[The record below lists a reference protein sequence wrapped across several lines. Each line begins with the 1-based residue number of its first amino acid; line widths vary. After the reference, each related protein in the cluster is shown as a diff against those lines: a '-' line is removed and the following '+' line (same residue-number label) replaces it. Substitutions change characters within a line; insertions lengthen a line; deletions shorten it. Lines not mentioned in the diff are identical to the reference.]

1 MGTMVGL
8 SAITERYRR
17 SEQSLLNRLEISD
30 RTLRWLFMLPSI
42 VVLAFISIVPLVRAV
57 WMSLH
62 DWNLT
67 SGKGAFVG
75 FGNYETLLF
84 GNPEFFRFEFD
95 PSQPFEFVLSGS
107 VVHQAVYTGLSVS
120 IEVVLGI
127 ALAMYLFS
135 LSERWQPIVRTIFV
149 LPMLVTPIATALM
162 WRLMIDGSIGV
173 INYMLQFVGISPPA
187 WTSSPVMAMLT
198 VVIVD
203 VWQWTPL
210 VILIVFA
217 GLLSIPESR
226 YEAARVDGAPR
237 WAIFRHVTLPGIKY
251 MIAIALVFRLM
262 RSFREFP
269 LIEIVTSHGPGTAT
283 QIMNIQLYRTVFVG
297 TGDAG
302 LGAAL
307 GIVLIVVTVGI
318 CMSIVR
324 RVGMMQ

>member
-1 MGTMVGL
+1 MLGL
-8 SAITERYRR
+8 SAVTEHYRG
-17 SEQSLLNRLEISD
+17 SGQPFLNRLEISD
-30 RTLRWLFMLPSI
+30 RALKWIFMLPSI
-42 VVLAFISIVPLVRAV
+42 AVLAFISIVPLVKAV

-62 DWNLT
+62 NWSLT
-67 SGKGAFVG
+67 GGKGEFVG
-75 FGNYETLLF
+75 LGNYVELI
-84 GNPEFFRFEFD
+84 NDPEFFLFRFD
-95 PSQPFEFVLSGS
+95 PSQPLDFVLSGS
-107 VVHQAVYTGLSVS
+107 VVHQAVFTGVS
-120 IEVVLGI
+120 ITIQLVLGI

-135 LSERWQPIVRTIFV
+135 LSERWQPVFRTIFV

-162 WRLMIDGSIGV
+162 WQLMINGTIGV
-173 INYMLQFVGISPPA
+173 INYMIQFIGLTPPA
-187 WTSSPVMAMLT
+187 WTSSAAMAMIT
-198 VVIVD
+198 VIIVD
-203 VWQWTPL
+203 TWQWTPL

-226 YEAARVDGAPR
+226 YEAARVDGAPW

-251 MIAIALVFRLM
+251 MIAIAAIFRLM
-262 RSFREFP
+262 RSFRAFP
-269 LIEIVTSHGPGTAT
+269 IIETVTSHGPGTST

-324 RVGMMQ
+324 RVGMME

>member
-1 MGTMVGL
+1 MMTVTI
-8 SAITERYRR
+8 AITGLDV
-17 SEQSLLNRLEISD
+17 Q
-30 RTLRWLFMLPSI
+30 
-42 VVLAFISIVPLVRAV
+42 A
-57 WMSLH
+57 
-62 DWNLT
+62 
-67 SGKGAFVG
+67 GGAIP
-75 FGNYETLLF
+75 T
-84 GNPEFFRFEFD
+84 
-95 PSQPFEFVLSGS
+95 
-107 VVHQAVYTGLSVS
+107 
-120 IEVVLGI
+120 
-127 ALAMYLFS
+127 
-135 LSERWQPIVRTIFV
+135 
-149 LPMLVTPIATALM
+149 
-162 WRLMIDGSIGV
+162 
-173 INYMLQFVGISPPA
+173 A
-187 WTSSPVMAMLT
+187 WTSSPVMAMVT
-198 VVIVD
+198 VIMVS

-262 RSFREFP
+262 RSFRAFP
-269 LIEIVTSHGPGTAT
+269 IIETITSHGPGTST

-307 GIVLIVVTVGI
+307 GIVLIVLTVGI

>member
-1 MGTMVGL
+1 MLGL
-8 SAITERYRR
+8 SAVSERYRKR
-17 SEQSLLNRLEISD
+17 RDGQPLLNRLEVSD
-30 RTLRWLFMLPSI
+30 STLRWIFMLPSI
-42 VVLAFISIVPLVRAV
+42 AVLAFISIFPLVRAV

-75 FGNYETLLF
+75 FGNYARLL
-84 GNPEFFRFEFD
+84 NDPEFFRFEFD
-95 PSQPFEFVLSGS
+95 PSQPLEFVLSGS
-107 VVHQAVYTGLSVS
+107 VVHQAVYTGFSVT
-120 IEVVLGI
+120 IQLVLGV

-135 LSERWQPIVRTIFV
+135 LSERWQPIFRTIFV

-173 INYMLQFVGISPPA
+173 LNFMLEAVGIAPPA
-187 WTSSPVMAMLT
+187 WTSSPVMAMVT
-198 VVIVD
+198 VIMVS

-262 RSFREFP
+262 RSFRAFP
-269 LIEIVTSHGPGTAT
+269 IIETITSHGPGTST

-307 GIVLIVVTVGI
+307 GIVLIVLTVGI

>member
-1 MGTMVGL
+1 MLGL
-8 SAITERYRR
+8 SVVSERYERE
-17 SEQSLLNRLEISD
+17 EQPFLNRLDISD
-30 RTLRWLFMLPSI
+30 RTLRWVFMLPSI
-42 VVLAFISIVPLVRAV
+42 AVLAFISIFPTVRAV

-62 DWNLT
+62 NWSLT
-67 SGKGAFVG
+67 SGQGEFVG
-75 FGNYETLLF
+75 FGNYAQLI
-84 GNPEFFRFEFD
+84 NDPEFFRFEFD
-95 PSQPFEFVLSGS
+95 PSQPLDFVLSGS
-107 VVHQAVYTGLSVS
+107 VVHQAVYTGFSVG
-120 IEVVLGI
+120 IELILGI

-135 LSERWQPIVRTIFV
+135 LSERWQPIFRTIFV

-162 WRLMIDGSIGV
+162 WRLMIDGSIG
-173 INYMLQFVGISPPA
+173 ILNFMFQFVGVTPPA
-187 WTSSPVMAMLT
+187 WTSTPIMAMIT
-198 VVIVD
+198 VIIVD

-262 RSFREFP
+262 RSFRSFP
-269 LIEIVTSHGPGTAT
+269 IIETITSHGPGTST

-297 TGDAG
+297 TGEAG

-307 GIVLIVVTVGI
+307 GIVLVVITVGI

-324 RVGMMQ
+324 RVGMME